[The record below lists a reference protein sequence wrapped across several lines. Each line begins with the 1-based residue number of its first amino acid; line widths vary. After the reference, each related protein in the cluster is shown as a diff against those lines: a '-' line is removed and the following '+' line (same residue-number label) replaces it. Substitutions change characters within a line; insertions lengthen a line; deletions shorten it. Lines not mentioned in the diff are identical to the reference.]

1 MTGALSGLATD
12 FFATVFAFRAA
23 TNDERPPYR
32 TFRQE
37 VEDLLADF
45 ERRAERERLDARGD
59 ARYALVALID
69 ETVLA
74 SDWHDADEWRDKPL
88 AIKEFQDANAGEAF
102 FDKLD
107 RLARGEDREVLEIY
121 YTCLCA
127 GFRGKFRDDPGTL
140 RSLRNRI
147 YGRIVSTDPQ
157 EEGKLTPDAYG
168 RDLERPLITRRFPLL
183 WALPFVLGTI
193 GLYAAFYF
201 ILSQQVR
208 EITQKTAGEGVSNR
222 PPPAAQAN

>member
-1 MTGALSGLATD
+1 MTGKLGDLATD

-37 VEDLLADF
+37 VEDLLSDF
-45 ERRAERERLDARGD
+45 ERRAERERLDSRAD
-59 ARYALVALID
+59 ARYALVALVD

-74 SDWHDADEWRDKPL
+74 SNWEDADEWRDKPL
-88 AIKEFQDANAGEAF
+88 AIKEFQDANAGEVF
-102 FDKLD
+102 FDKLE
-107 RLARGEDREVLEIY
+107 RLQRGEDQEVLEIY

-127 GFRGKFRDDPGTL
+127 GFRGKYRDDPGTL

-147 YGRIVSTDPQ
+147 YGRIITSDPL

-168 RDLERPLITRRFPLL
+168 HDLERPLITRRFPLF
-183 WALPFVLGTI
+183 WAVPFVLGTI
-193 GLYAAFYF
+193 GLYGAFYF

-208 EITQKTAGEGVSNR
+208 EISRDAVTAPVANSV
-222 PPPAAQAN
+222 PAAAPPN